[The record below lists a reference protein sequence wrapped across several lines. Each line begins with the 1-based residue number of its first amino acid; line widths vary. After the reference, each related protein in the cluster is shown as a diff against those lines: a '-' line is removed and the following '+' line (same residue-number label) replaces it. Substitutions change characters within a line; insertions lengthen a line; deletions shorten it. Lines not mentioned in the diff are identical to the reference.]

1 MIESDKLQKVL
12 ANHGLGSRRAMEV
25 WISESRVKVNGRIA
39 KLGDRVTQQDKIVVD
54 GSPLA
59 RSLEQQRLQCLV
71 YHKPEGLI
79 CSRKDNQG
87 RPTVFEALPELD
99 AGRWISVG
107 RLDINTSGLLLFT
120 NDGEL
125 ANKLMHPSTGLT
137 RRYMARI
144 RGELSAE
151 QILLITKK
159 GVLLDDKLAK
169 FEEVKVMDRL
179 EPGANNW
186 IEVSI
191 KEGRYREVRRIL
203 EAVNHPVSRLKRTQY
218 GTVKLSPRLRKGQT
232 ELMAPMQLE
241 KLLTSHG
248 LDELVPQV
256 RLRSEPKRTARTKTN
271 TKAVNKRDDASSSK
285 SEVRD
290 ARSTRRA
297 KPVSKS
303 DKSLG
308 KKLGKKTGKNARK
321 SWQKA
326 TTDSVWGQQDERSG
340 RRGGDTRRTHKSSA
354 AQARKGRPKR

>member
-25 WISESRVKVNGRIA
+25 WISDSRVKVNGRIA

-54 GSPLA
+54 GAPLA

-79 CSRKDNQG
+79 CSRKDNQD
-87 RPTVFEALPELD
+87 RPTVFEELPELET
-99 AGRWISVG
+99 GRWISVG

-218 GTVKLSPRLRKGQT
+218 GTCLLYTSPSPR
-232 ELMAPMQLE
+232 
-241 KLLTSHG
+241 
-248 LDELVPQV
+248 D
-256 RLRSEPKRTARTKTN
+256 
-271 TKAVNKRDDASSSK
+271 
-285 SEVRD
+285 
-290 ARSTRRA
+290 
-297 KPVSKS
+297 
-303 DKSLG
+303 
-308 KKLGKKTGKNARK
+308 
-321 SWQKA
+321 
-326 TTDSVWGQQDERSG
+326 
-340 RRGGDTRRTHKSSA
+340 RG
-354 AQARKGRPKR
+354 